1 MLQLPSYILLLPAIP
16 ICIWVAWSDMKFMR
30 IPNVACYALF
40 ISFLIIGPLI
50 YDMQEYGIRIAQG
63 IVMLI
68 AGFFITGIGL
78 VGGGD
83 SKFAAAMMPYI
94 ALKMIFPF
102 LFIIAIMSFFFIGL
116 HKLIGITPGI
126 KNYIKD
132 WDSWNSKGMFPFGV
146 TLAGSLIA
154 YLLLNIWYS

>member
-1 MLQLPSYILLLPAIP
+1 MLHLPSYILLIPAIP

-40 ISFLIIGPLI
+40 ISFLIIGPAI
-50 YDMQEYGIRIAQG
+50 FDWHEYGIRIAQG
-63 IVMLI
+63 IVMLV
-68 AGFFITGIGL
+68 AGFFITSIGL
-78 VGGGD
+78 IGGGD

-94 ALKMIFPF
+94 ALFHIPPF
-102 LFIIAIMSFFFIGL
+102 LLIIAIMSFFFIAL

-126 KNYIKD
+126 KNYVND
-132 WDSWNSKGMFPFGV
+132 WESWNSKGMFPFGV